1 MCIQGDLIPRICD
14 KIGKKLSTWCPSDR
28 PMISFTN
35 FAANVRSKIDKI
47 VSDKT
52 LKLALRYM
60 HDQGEV

>member
-1 MCIQGDLIPRICD
+1 MFIQGDLIPTICD
-14 KIGKKLSTWCPSDR
+14 KIGKKLPSWCPSDR

-35 FAANVRSKIDKI
+35 FAGKVRSKIDKM